1 MSSSHL
7 IVVAHNT
14 TTDEIE
20 LPLGN
25 TTLYG
30 IGEEE
35 NILERC
41 RKRYDND
48 WILALYG
55 PRSALVSGTKSKA
68 KG

>member
-7 IVVAHNT
+7 IIVAHNT
-14 TTDEIE
+14 ATDEIE

-30 IGEEE
+30 VGDEEKT
-35 NILERC
+35 LARC
-41 RKRYDND
+41 RKRYSND

-55 PRSALVSGTKSKA
+55 PRSAPGSGTKSAA
-68 KG
+68 K

>member
-7 IVVAHNT
+7 IIVAHNT
-14 TTDEIE
+14 ATDDIE

-30 IGEEE
+30 VGDEEK
-35 NILERC
+35 ILERC

-48 WILALYG
+48 WILALYR
-55 PRSALVSGTKSKA
+55 PISAPVSGTKSKA
-68 KG
+68 KE